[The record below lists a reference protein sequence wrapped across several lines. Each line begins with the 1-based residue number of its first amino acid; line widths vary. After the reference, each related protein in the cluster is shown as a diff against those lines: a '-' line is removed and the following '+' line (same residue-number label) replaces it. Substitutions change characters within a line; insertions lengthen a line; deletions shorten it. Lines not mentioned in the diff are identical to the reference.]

1 MAAAVVRGLGSA
13 LAKNLREIRIHVCQ
27 TSAASKGTRDFVE
40 QHYVDLKRANADFP
54 ILVRECS
61 GVEARLWARYGEWQQ
76 GIMGDKMCMTTQVAL
91 KQRSQTLV
99 LDGLFLAVMSTST
112 PP

>member
-76 GIMGDKMCMTTQVAL
+76 AL

-99 LDGLFLAVMSTST
+99 LDGLFLAVMSTS
-112 PP
+112 

>member
-61 GVEARLWARYGEWQQ
+61 GVEARLWARYDLGKERSVSLDN
-76 GIMGDKMCMTTQVAL
+76 MSVDQVAQSL
-91 KQRSQTLV
+91 HTLV
-99 LDGLFLAVMSTST
+99 QAKL
-112 PP
+112 